1 MYTLNLK
8 DIDLDPKITVD
19 KVFEDSSVESVI
31 NLAVNY
37 INENYKDTYNPYT
50 LQRKCTDAL
59 LHDGT
64 SLAQESK
71 THLDA
76 LSEKWDSDAKSATS
90 QMEEKNTEYEE
101 RSKEVYKKFDDL
113 KTKLSEKLETTAK
126 EVNLDTES
134 EEYKKAQEEYQSGK
148 ESLEWEQ
155 DKELKALYQEIH
167 KTS

>member
-8 DIDLDPKITVD
+8 DIDLDPKITAD
-19 KVFEDSSVESVI
+19 KVFEHSSEESVI

-37 INENYKDTYNPYT
+37 INENFKDIYNPYT

-76 LSEKWDSDAKSATS
+76 LSEKWDSDAKIATS
-90 QMEEKNTEYEE
+90 QTEEKNTKYEE

-113 KTKLSEKLETTAK
+113 KTKLSEKLEATAK

-134 EEYKKAQEEYQSGK
+134 EEYKKAQEEYQAGK

-167 KTS
+167 KAS